1 MSTQSQPSYPG
12 TFVRKAPGLVRT
24 AGPLDVLAYN
34 INFISIGLLLT
45 FMFLFMP
52 SLYPG
57 VNMYL
62 SMLIAIIITVP
73 TGLVYGF
80 LSASMPRSGGDYVYV
95 SRILG
100 PALGT
105 MANWNITIWW
115 FFYGGVPSAFFLG
128 YGFSP
133 MLGVFG
139 VYTGT
144 TPLLAAAASV
154 VL

>member
-1 MSTQSQPSYPG
+1 MSAQSQPSYPG
-12 TFVRKAPGLVRT
+12 TFARKASGLVRT
-24 AGPLDVLAYN
+24 AGPMDVLAYN

-62 SMLIAIIITVP
+62 SMLIAVIITVP

-80 LSASMPRSGGDYVYV
+80 LAASMPRSGGDYVYN

-115 FFYGGVPSAFFLG
+115 FFYGGVA
-128 YGFSP
+128 
-133 MLGVFG
+133 LGVFFGHWHFPPFSGLGG
-139 VYTGT
+139 VNGQIC
-144 TPLLAAAASV
+144 
-154 VL
+154 

>member
-1 MSTQSQPSYPG
+1 
-12 TFVRKAPGLVRT
+12 
-24 AGPLDVLAYN
+24 
-34 INFISIGLLLT
+34 
-45 FMFLFMP
+45 MFLFMP

-115 FFYGGVPSAFFLG
+115 FFYGGLLLSVFFP
-128 YGFSP
+128 YCIFP
-133 MLGVFG
+133 MLCGV
-139 VYTGT
+139 VRDTREST
-144 TPLLAAAASV
+144 L
-154 VL
+154 